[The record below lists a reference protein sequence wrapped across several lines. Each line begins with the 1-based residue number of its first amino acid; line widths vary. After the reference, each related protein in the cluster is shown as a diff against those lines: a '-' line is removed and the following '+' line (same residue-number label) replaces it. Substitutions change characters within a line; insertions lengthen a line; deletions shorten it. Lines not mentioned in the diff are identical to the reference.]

1 MPIGR
6 AGLLFAALLL
16 PLPGRDC
23 RNEPAPRQREIPR
36 ASPSPVP
43 APKPDLFVSSVRPV
57 LSTRCAPC
65 HEPGGKMYD
74 RLPFDRAEVVAR
86 HRDGVLRRIRAP
98 EEREA
103 IERWLAE
110 SGGRGAASAED

>member
-1 MPIGR
+1 
-6 AGLLFAALLL
+6 
-16 PLPGRDC
+16 
-23 RNEPAPRQREIPR
+23 
-36 ASPSPVP
+36 
-43 APKPDLFVSSVRPV
+43 
-57 LSTRCAPC
+57 
-65 HEPGGKMYD
+65 MYD